1 VTRIIAGAIG
11 SLQLKPAAKATRPT
25 SDRVKESLFA
35 KLDAMGVIEGA
46 KVLDLFAG
54 TGALGLESASRG
66 AVSVELVERERV
78 AFGLLEQ
85 IVKSSLSSFAKQ
97 GISNKIHAHN
107 LDAQRY
113 LKSATAGFDL
123 VFIDPPYDFPNSEL
137 EQLLHAVADLLSEQ
151 GLVVVERSS
160 RSEELVIEVLDLQSS
175 KSYGDTAVWIYE
187 KP

>member
-35 KLDAMGVIEGA
+35 KLDAMGVIDGA
-46 KVLDLFAG
+46 RVLDLFAG

-66 AVSVELVERERV
+66 ATSVELVERDRN

-85 IVKSSLSSFAKQ
+85 NVKSSLSSFEKQ
-97 GISNKIHAHN
+97 GISNKIKAHN

-113 LKSATAGFDL
+113 LKSSTVGFDL
-123 VFIDPPYDFPNSEL
+123 VFIDPPYDFPNSDL
-137 EQLLHAVADLLSEQ
+137 EQLLAAISEILSEQ

-160 RSEELVIEVLDLQSS
+160 RSEELVIETLELQSS
-175 KSYGDTAVWIYE
+175 KTYGDTAVWIYE